1 MVAAAVIGGA
11 VVAAGATAYAGS
23 QAASATKDASSAA
36 IDQQKAALDQQATL
50 NKPYRDLG
58 TTNMSTYQNLLTG
71 DPATQAKTLE
81 SLPGYQFTKNQGIED
96 VMRAASSSGLNLSGN
111 QVVAVQQYGSNLAD
125 QTFQQQLN
133 NLLQPVQLGEAA
145 AAGQAA
151 NVGTSASTIG
161 NTLVNQ
167 GNTNAGITAN
177 EIAGLSKIAGTTSN
191 SAMTYG
197 TLNSLNTPGTVTPTP
212 TYGDPNAGLPS
223 AGGVASNPVIT
234 T

>member
-1 MVAAAVIGGA
+1 MVAAAVIAGA
-11 VVAAGATAYAGS
+11 VVTAGATAYSGS
-23 QAASATKDASSAA
+23 QASSATKDASTAA

-58 TTNMSTYQNLLTG
+58 TTNMSTYQSLLTG

-96 VMRAASSSGLNLSGN
+96 TMRAASASGLNLSGN
-111 QVVAVQQYGSNLAD
+111 QVAAVQQYGSNLAD

-133 NLLQPVQLGEAA
+133 NLLQPVQLGQAA

-151 NVGTSASTIG
+151 NVGTSASNIG

-167 GNTNAGITAN
+167 GNTTAAIDANTIAGITKAAGGAAN
-177 EIAGLSKIAGTTSN
+177 AAL
-191 SAMTYG
+191 TYG
-197 TLNSLNTPGTVTPTP
+197 TLNSLNTPGTVTPT
-212 TYGDPNAGLPS
+212 YGDPNAGLPP